1 MPPREEYRQLS
12 VETLDWMLSEVRRNH
27 DDILIMKTER
37 RIVSATY
44 GSLFGIMGSV
54 AAELVIHYFSK

>member
-37 RIVSATY
+37 RVVSAIF
-44 GSLFGIMGSV
+44 GGLFGVLGSGLI
-54 AAELVIHYFSK
+54 ELVIHLLKQ